1 MLIIYRDGIGDAE
14 EKYGELE
21 IEWLKEI
28 ASEFGN
34 YKIIYIAVNKNNL
47 LRLSKPMLPG
57 SIVDEVGVTQKENH
71 FYIFTT
77 LGRKSKNII
86 PK

>member
-1 MLIIYRDGIGDAE
+1 MS
-14 EKYGELE
+14 LE
-21 IEWLKEI
+21 FNKFRL
-28 ASEFGN
+28 
-34 YKIIYIAVNKNNL
+34 IYIAVNKNNL

-57 SIVDEVGVTQKENH
+57 SIINEVGISQKENH

-86 PK
+86 PKYCKILLNEMENHGMV